1 MITLLVIFYGVFFFT
16 RIVLLEW
23 LLTPKIFKL
32 KINHAP
38 CTNQSTNRI
47 RRIHWMKDIK
57 WYELQVE
64 LTDHMI
70 TSMEEF
76 WAKDPD

>member
-1 MITLLVIFYGVFFFT
+1 M
-16 RIVLLEW
+16 
-23 LLTPKIFKL
+23 KL
-32 KINHAP
+32 
-38 CTNQSTNRI
+38 TNQQINYVENYIIS
-47 RRIHWMKDIK
+47 KDIK

-76 WAKDPD
+76 WEQNPELTFDQVKENTFNKFTKPIKSN